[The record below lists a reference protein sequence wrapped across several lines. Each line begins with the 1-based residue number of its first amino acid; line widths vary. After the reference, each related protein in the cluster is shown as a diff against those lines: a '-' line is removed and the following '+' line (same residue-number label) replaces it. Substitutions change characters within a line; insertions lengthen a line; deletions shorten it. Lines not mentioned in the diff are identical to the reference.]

1 MNSFLRCYSYSFSD
15 ADSEIL
21 LKEFVPYLSDSRL
34 QKTMSYRNMADRIRS
49 ASAYM
54 LLRYVLHR
62 EIPDYS
68 EEQFP
73 IREDEKGKPYIDKE
87 NFSFNL
93 SHSGNHVICVVS
105 DTASGCD
112 IEEIKDRDLSL
123 ANRFFSPKERD
134 FLHASSSEE
143 EKRDRFFFIWTG
155 KESYLK
161 MRGVGL
167 TVPLTDV
174 SIEES
179 RQCAHD
185 IQNEGNANQNAEATT
200 FRVFENGTEISL
212 SAYSFRTAGYRIA
225 VTADSI
231 GREFS
236 YQEVSRAEL
245 LM

>member
-34 QKTMSYRNMADRIRS
+34 QRTMSYRNMGDRIRS

-68 EEQFP
+68 EGQFP
-73 IREDEKGKPYIDKE
+73 VREDEKGKPYIDKE
-87 NFSFNL
+87 NFFFNL

-112 IEEIKDRDLSL
+112 IEEIKGRDLSL
-123 ANRFFSPKERD
+123 ANRFFSPKEQD
-134 FLHASSSEE
+134 FFHAASTEE
-143 EKRDRFFFIWTG
+143 EKKDRFFFIWTG

-161 MRGVGL
+161 MRGIGL

-174 SIEES
+174 SIEAGKN
-179 RQCAHD
+179 AHD
-185 IQNEGNANQNAEATT
+185 IQHTGTSLGIKNITT
-200 FRVFENGTEISL
+200 FRVFENGTEIPL

-231 GREFS
+231 GGEFS